1 MTCRLKFANE
11 AVEHL
16 RREIIELASYF
27 SGSNAQNEKVSS
39 DWMII
44 SKINKRK
51 NLVANLNVFDSDYKF
66 GFDKKNTIYISKCY
80 YLGMYLYIM
89 MFIYTAR
96 NYLFIL
102 CIGVRMTG
110 KVAGEFND
118 SSPQMF

>member
-1 MTCRLKFANE
+1 MC
-11 AVEHL
+11 
-16 RREIIELASYF
+16 
-27 SGSNAQNEKVSS
+27 
-39 DWMII
+39 
-44 SKINKRK
+44 
-51 NLVANLNVFDSDYKF
+51 FDSDYKF
-66 GFDKKNTIYISKCY
+66 GFDKKNMIYISKCY

-110 KVAGEFND
+110 KVAGEIND